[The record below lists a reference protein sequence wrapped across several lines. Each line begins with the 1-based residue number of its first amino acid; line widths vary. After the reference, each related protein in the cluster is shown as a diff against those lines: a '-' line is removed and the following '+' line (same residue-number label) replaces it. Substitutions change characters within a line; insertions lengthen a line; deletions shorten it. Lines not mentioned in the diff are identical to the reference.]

1 MRPVGWGIVGF
12 GWVAQDFAVPAIV
25 AAGHR
30 LVAVHDTGS
39 VAADAAR
46 RSGARWYDTQDALL
60 ADPTVDAVYVA
71 TPNWAHGPVVAA
83 AAAAGKPVLCEK
95 PMAATLDQAE
105 NMAAA
110 VSRAGVLYGTAF
122 DQRHHPAHRAI
133 RAALQAGRVGRVT
146 AIRITYACW
155 LPPDWSPT
163 GAADNWRIDQ
173 ARAGGGALMD
183 LAPHGIDLTDFLLD
197 EPIRLVTAMTQRRV
211 HDYPVDDGAV
221 VIGSTASGILVSLSV
236 AYNHPDALPRRR
248 LEIVGTAGMIVAEN
262 TMGQDAGG
270 RVTCLD
276 ARTGSQTDL
285 AVPDLDVSPFT
296 RQMAAF
302 SDAVR
307 GAAHTFDAARDL
319 HTMRLLH
326 QCYESAACP

>member
-1 MRPVGWGIVGF
+1 MRPIGWGIVGF
-12 GWVAQDFAVPAIV
+12 GWVAQDFAMPAIV

-30 LVAVHDTGS
+30 LVAVHDTGAG
-39 VAADAAR
+39 AADAVR
-46 RSGARWYDTQDALL
+46 RSGANWHETLDAFL
-60 ADPTVDAVYVA
+60 ADPAVDAVYVA
-71 TPNWAHGPVVAA
+71 TPNWSHGAVVGA

-95 PMAATLDQAE
+95 PMAATLEQAE
-105 NMAAA
+105 AMA
-110 VSRAGVLYGTAF
+110 VSVARAGVLYGTAF

-133 RAALQAGRVGRVT
+133 RDALRSGRAGQVT

-155 LPPDWSPT
+155 LPADWSPN
-163 GAADNWRIDQ
+163 GGVDNWRIDQ

-183 LAPHGIDLTDFLLD
+183 LAPHGIDLVDFLLD
-197 EPIRLVTAMTQRRV
+197 EPICSITAMTQRRV

-221 VIGSTASGILVSLSV
+221 VVGSTGSGVLVSLSV

-270 RVTCLD
+270 CVTFID
-276 ARTGSQTDL
+276 AETGSRTAL
-285 AVPDLDVSPFT
+285 PVSDLDVSPFT

-307 GAAHTFDAARDL
+307 GTAHSFDAVRDL

-326 QCYESAACP
+326 RCYESAACP

>member
-1 MRPVGWGIVGF
+1 MRAVGWGIVGF

-30 LVAVHDTGS
+30 LVAVHDANPD
-39 VAADAAR
+39 AADAAGR
-46 RSGARWYDTQDALL
+46 FGATWHNTLDALL
-60 ADPTVDAVYVA
+60 ADPAVEAVYVA
-71 TPNWAHGPVVAA
+71 TPNRAHEPVVTAA
-83 AAAAGKPVLCEK
+83 AGAGKPVLCEK
-95 PMAATLDQAE
+95 PMAATLEQAE
-105 NMAAA
+105 AMAGA
-110 VSRAGVLYGTAF
+110 VGRTGVLYGTAF

-133 RAALQAGRVGRVT
+133 RDAVLAGRVGRVT

-155 LPPDWSPT
+155 LPPDWSPNGT
-163 GAADNWRIDQ
+163 ADNWRIDQ

-183 LAPHGIDLTDFLLD
+183 LAPHGIDLIDFLLD

-211 HDYPVDDGAV
+211 HDYPVDDGAMIV
-221 VIGSTASGILVSLSV
+221 GSTASGILVSLSV

-270 RVTCLD
+270 RVVRLD
-276 ARTGSQTDL
+276 AGNGCETIL

-307 GAAHTFDAARDL
+307 GAPHTFDAARDL

-326 QCYESAACP
+326 RCYESAACP